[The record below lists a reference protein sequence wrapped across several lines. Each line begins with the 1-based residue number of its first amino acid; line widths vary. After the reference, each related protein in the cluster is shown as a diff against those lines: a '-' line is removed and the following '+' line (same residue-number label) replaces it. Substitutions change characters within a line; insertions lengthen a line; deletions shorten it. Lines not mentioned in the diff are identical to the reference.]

1 MTTLRI
7 VPVAPFAVLN
17 LIAGAMRVRLR
28 DYVLGTVV
36 GMAPAVFAMALFA
49 EGLLALLGR
58 ADMRSLALIVMATL
72 VLVGGL
78 LWLRRRFRRRH
89 G

>member
-1 MTTLRI
+1 
-7 VPVAPFAVLN
+7 
-17 LIAGAMRVRLR
+17 
-28 DYVLGTVV
+28 
-36 GMAPAVFAMALFA
+36 MALFA